1 MNDLI
6 SRQWLMDCVN
16 EGWIK
21 FDTEKDENRF
31 IHLVR
36 DIAPSAEPRK
46 RGKWIA
52 NGDIHKECPFCGED
66 WDKYVFGEVWY
77 TDELPKFCPNC
88 GADMREGEEK

>member
-6 SRQWLMDCVN
+6 SRQWLMECVN

-36 DIAPSAEPRK
+36 DIAPSAEPECRK
-46 RGKWIA
+46 GKWIDYSDE
-52 NGDIHKECPFCGED
+52 GYVECPFCHSATNCDGN
-66 WDKYVFGEVWY
+66 K
-77 TDELPKFCPNC
+77 DELHYCFSC
-88 GADMREGEEK
+88 GAELRGEQE